1 EAALRESEERFRAMA
16 DSAPSPVWVSGPE
29 GGIDFG
35 NQAMLDFFGEDAEGI
50 LGDGWTRRIHP
61 DDLAGAMAVRESHR
75 PRNEPFGFEA
85 RFLDAAGEW
94 RWMRAN
100 TRPRFDADG
109 RFLGYV
115 GMAFD
120 ITQAR
125 EAEAALRADEQ
136 RHAFLLQL
144 GDTIRELEDPMAI
157 MATATRMLGQHLNVP
172 RVGYGEVDETE
183 TTVDMGAIWTDG
195 TVQTAAGVYRMDDF
209 GPRLSRDLKARKT
222 VRVSDVTADPRTAGA
237 AAAAFHAM
245 QTSAFLRVPI
255 SRAGHL
261 TAFLFLHSPTPRQ
274 WTDDEAELAE
284 DVADRT
290 WAAVERAR
298 AEIEVRESEA
308 RFRSIADS
316 APVLIWV
323 TRADRRRAFVNQA
336 YVEFYGGTYEEA
348 RDADWREKLHPD
360 DVDRIRAES
369 LAGEATRQPFMLEA
383 RYLRH
388 DGEYR
393 WLRSYSRPRL
403 DKQGGLMGFVGVAYD
418 VTEAHQV
425 ETDLKRINELLEE
438 RVTEALTEKAR
449 AEAALMH
456 AQRMEAVGR
465 LTGGVAHDFNNL
477 LMAVLGNLELL
488 RKRLPADP
496 TTERLFDGAM
506 QGARRG
512 ATLTQRLLAF
522 ARRQDLQPQAVDLA
536 GLLDGMKTLLERSV
550 GPRVVIRIDAPRAT
564 APALIDPNQ
573 LELAIL
579 NLAVNARD
587 AMPDGGTLTVTV
599 DEAPVSVA
607 SGLPP
612 GFYPHVSVRDTGTG
626 MDGET
631 LARAV
636 EPFFSTKGIG
646 KGTGLGLSMVH
657 GLAVQ
662 SGGAFRL
669 SSVPGQGTVVELW
682 LPKATTPVQATE
694 LPPAP
699 VVDVSPAVVLVVDDD
714 ALIAMSTVDMLA
726 DLGHTVLEASSGTE
740 ALELLRSGQA
750 VDLMLTDY
758 AMPGM
763 TGVELARAARAM
775 APDLPVL
782 LATGYADLPEGV
794 VADLPRLAKP
804 YTQNQLAVATAK
816 LLAEMA
822 RTSAHAKR
830 SGGFH
835 PD

>member
-1 EAALRESEERFRAMA
+1 MERALILAPHGRDAAVASALLGEVGIAAHACPDLPALCRALEDGAGLLILAEEAVRTADLQGLVAWIGAQPPWSDLPVILLTLRGDGAERTPEAARLTELLGNVTFVERPFHPTTLISVVRTCLRGRRRQYEARARLAERERLLAELADERARFETLVEHLPVAVNLMDLNGRTILSNPAFRRFFPDSVIPSQRADGEESWIGYDEQGRRLGRDQYVAMRALRGETVSGIEFIYHPA
-16 DSAPSPVWVSGPE
+16 GGQPVWTRVSG
-29 GGIDFG
+29 
-35 NQAMLDFFGEDAEGI
+35 
-50 LGDGWTRRIHP
+50 
-61 DDLAGAMAVRESHR
+61 
-75 PRNEPFGFEA
+75 
-85 RFLDAAGEW
+85 
-94 RWMRAN
+94 
-100 TRPRFDADG
+100 
-109 RFLGYV
+109 
-115 GMAFD
+115 
-120 ITQAR
+120 
-125 EAEAALRADEQ
+125 
-136 RHAFLLQL
+136 
-144 GDTIRELEDPMAI
+144 
-157 MATATRMLGQHLNVP
+157 VP
-172 RVGYGEVDETE
+172 
-183 TTVDMGAIWTDG
+183 
-195 TVQTAAGVYRMDDF
+195 VQDSTG
-209 GPRLSRDLKARKT
+209 K
-222 VRVSDVTADPRTAGA
+222 TAGA
-237 AAAAFHAM
+237 LAVIVDISDQKAAQEAL
-245 QTSAFLRVPI
+245 QR
-255 SRAGHL
+255 L
-261 TAFLFLHSPTPRQ
+261 TATLETKVQER
-274 WTDDEAELAE
+274 TRELAATLDQLRDE
-284 DVADRT
+284 IRDR
-290 WAAVERAR
+290 ERA
-298 AEIEVRESEA
+298 
-308 RFRSIADS
+308 
-316 APVLIWV
+316 
-323 TRADRRRAFVNQA
+323 
-336 YVEFYGGTYEEA
+336 EEQL
-348 RDADWREKLHPD
+348 RQTQKL
-360 DVDRIRAES
+360 
-369 LAGEATRQPFMLEA
+369 
-383 RYLRH
+383 
-388 DGEYR
+388 
-393 WLRSYSRPRL
+393 
-403 DKQGGLMGFVGVAYD
+403 
-418 VTEAHQV
+418 
-425 ETDLKRINELLEE
+425 ETLG
-438 RVTEALTEKAR
+438 
-449 AEAALMH
+449 
-456 AQRMEAVGR
+456 Q

-506 QGARRG
+506 QGAQRG

-550 GPRVVIRIDAPRAT
+550 GPRVVIRIDAPPAS

-612 GFYPHVSVRDTGTG
+612 GFYPHVSVRDTGAG

-699 VVDVSPAVVLVVDDD
+699 AVDVSPAVVLVVDDD